1 MSTNISQSNQ
11 LYNTNNNLN
20 NSIKT
25 IFIQEGENLIGAARA
40 CEDLWE
46 EMRRADFRKEGI
58 LNETNIEIIYK
69 NKKKIINTLLKIQ
82 TAEEF
87 IQVFDEDQDGF
98 LNEDEQILVFTIIAK
113 RIQLIAEE
121 LCELKKYELYK
132 DLMREVRAIENSI
145 NRFQN
150 DLRQNVHKKQL
161 EDYINIGKEIQYEF
175 DNNWDEKMDNF
186 SEKEKFDIQNYE
198 DALKKEI
205 DAYYQN
211 EAAKI
216 HSIKLKPNHQIK
228 LLNNQEK
235 LVANMERVEEAI
247 NFRNELNFLQ
257 KKDEERLE
265 RTKKDMLK
273 NLNNKID
280 NTELKEMKKITDR
293 FDKERDKLIIT
304 RNKAT
309 DVLNKQINLHI
320 SDIVRIQNSISN
332 MFIKIGANN
341 DELCREKERKKKI
354 NETIAEFKS
363 IKKPTGN
370 PYVNSIQKKDI
381 AMALV
386 NLQNKTLTLNSSTE
400 SSGMNK
406 FGGMKKNIIALKYMI
421 KNLKLTR
428 FDINNEFSNR
438 KFCNVSREESVK
450 NDNNL
455 KRKIRT
461 LIEQRKHKD
470 EIMIPPSMYY
480 DVNLENEIDAKNYKD
495 LIAKIKD

>member
-1 MSTNISQSNQ
+1 MSANYSQSNQ
-11 LYNTNNNLN
+11 LYNTNNNIN

-25 IFIQEGENLIGAARA
+25 TFIQEGENLIGAARA

-304 RNKAT
+304 RNKET

-332 MFIKIGANN
+332 MFIKIGATN
-341 DELCREKERKKKI
+341 DELSREKERKKK
-354 NETIAEFKS
+354 N
-363 IKKPTGN
+363 
-370 PYVNSIQKKDI
+370 Q
-381 AMALV
+381 
-386 NLQNKTLTLNSSTE
+386 
-400 SSGMNK
+400 
-406 FGGMKKNIIALKYMI
+406 
-421 KNLKLTR
+421 
-428 FDINNEFSNR
+428 
-438 KFCNVSREESVK
+438 
-450 NDNNL
+450 
-455 KRKIRT
+455 
-461 LIEQRKHKD
+461 
-470 EIMIPPSMYY
+470 
-480 DVNLENEIDAKNYKD
+480 
-495 LIAKIKD
+495 